1 VSATEP
7 DAPPAPGN
15 RAAPSVGRLLLYYA
29 LFSLVAMLAVWR
41 FPEMAELLRLERLSD
56 LGIMGDFAA
65 LVGEEAPAQTTAIP
79 MGWEGAVV
87 AVVSLLAALFLTL
100 PVAWTYIFVKRNVG
114 YDESVVHTLLIL
126 PVAVT
131 GIVLVVKG
139 SLALAFSLAGIVA
152 AVRFR
157 TTLEDVKDA
166 VYVFLAIGIGLAAG
180 VQALGV
186 AAALSLVFNVL
197 NLVLW
202 KINFGNI
209 YADQRYRTGGLSLG
223 DALAGAGSSRDAVA
237 IGDAR
242 LMAALGPKEIGEVAA
257 LRARMDRYLEAEAGT
272 VTKDRKQFSV
282 LMVYAPEVGP
292 AQAVVEALLPTLTAR
307 WSLAEVLPG
316 DGETSILEYL
326 VRLRDDVSAGALLD
340 AIRAQGGPSIRAAEI
355 RSLKAVARSP

>member
-1 VSATEP
+1 MTDAGSDEP
-7 DAPPAPGN
+7 RAPGVPS
-15 RAAPSVGRLLLYYA
+15 APSVGRILLYYVLFTGVVA
-29 LFSLVAMLAVWR
+29 LVLWR
-41 FPEMAELLRLERLSD
+41 FPEIAQLLRLERLSD

-79 MGWEGAVV
+79 MGWEGAVI
-87 AVVSLLAALFLTL
+87 AVISLLAALFLTL

-131 GIVLVVKG
+131 GIVLIVKG

-186 AAALSLVFNVL
+186 AAALSFVFNIL

-223 DALAGAGSSRDAVA
+223 DALAGAGSGRDALA
-237 IGDAR
+237 IGDRA
-242 LMAALGPKEIGEVAA
+242 LMAALGPKELGEVAA
-257 LRARMDRYLEAEAGT
+257 LRSRMQRYLEAEAGEA
-272 VTKDRKQFSV
+272 TKERKQFSV

-292 AQAVVEALLPTLTAR
+292 AQAVVEALLPTLTVR
-307 WSLAEVLPG
+307 WSLAEILPG
-316 DGETSILEYL
+316 DGDTAILEYL

-340 AIRAQGGPSIRAAEI
+340 AIRGQGGAAIRAAEI
-355 RSLKAVARSP
+355 RSLKAVARKG